1 MREAWRSCVNRFV
14 AMPTPEVKS
23 QLGKEAEDIKA
34 EIANLEKKLNYLETT
49 YKNSREHIEKIFANG
64 GR

>member
-1 MREAWRSCVNRFV
+1 
-14 AMPTPEVKS
+14 MPTPEVKS
-23 QLGKEAEDIKA
+23 KLGKEAEDIKA